1 MVETHSK
8 NSGKRAKIGR
18 KARLMDTFKT
28 QLWPVPA
35 LAVALSVALGFVLP
49 ALDAAVD
56 DDVPDSVA
64 ILLFS
69 GGPEAARSVLQAI
82 SGSLITVTSLTF
94 SLTVVTLQLASS
106 QFSPRLLRTFTADRF
121 VHATL
126 ALFLAAF
133 TFALTVLR
141 SVRSESSG
149 QTSFVPE
156 ISVTVAY
163 VLAIASVMGLVLFL
177 AHLTRE
183 IRVETMMRRVNA
195 ETQATIDRVFPEDRP
210 DVASGELTS
219 QDRGTRIVR
228 SKSGFLT
235 YIDAG
240 ALVQAAVDNEAVIR
254 VDREPGSSL
263 VHGVPFATAWPV
275 SVQSPITGEAWEK
288 LEAAANAAVTTGAE
302 RTNVQD
308 VGFGFRQLVDVAA
321 RALSPGI
328 NDPTTAVHALGHLSA
343 LLCQLTHRHP
353 GPIQLTD
360 DEGIPRVILAMPSLG
375 DLLELVMAQPRL
387 YGIAD
392 PAVAERLFEL
402 LQDLS
407 WCDSDGRFRREIL
420 DQVDRMR
427 EAVNAGTYP
436 SADRQRLLALAQG
449 LDGQPPQ
456 TGPPPR

>member
-1 MVETHSK
+1 
-8 NSGKRAKIGR
+8 
-18 KARLMDTFKT
+18 MDTLRT

-35 LAVALSVALGFVLP
+35 LAVILAVALGFVLP

-56 DDVPDSVA
+56 DGIPDGAAVF
-64 ILLFS
+64 LFS

-106 QFSPRLLRTFTADRF
+106 QFSPRLLRTFTADQF

-126 ALFLAAF
+126 ALFLSAF
-133 TFALTVLR
+133 AFALTVLR
-141 SVRSESSG
+141 SVRTESSG
-149 QTSFVPE
+149 GTSFVPE
-156 ISVTVAY
+156 ISVTVAF

-183 IRVETMMRRVNA
+183 IRVETMMRRVSA
-195 ETQATIDRVFPEDRP
+195 ETRETIDRVFPKDRSEAVPED
-210 DVASGELTS
+210 LLS
-219 QDRGTRIVR
+219 QDKGTRIVC

-235 YIDAG
+235 SYDAG
-240 ALVQAAVDNEAVIR
+240 ALVQAAVDNGALIR

-263 VHGVPFATAWPV
+263 VDGVPFATVWPV
-275 SVQSPITGEAWEK
+275 SPGSPLTVEASSK
-288 LEAAANAAVTTGAE
+288 LQAAANAAVTTGFE

-328 NDPTTAVHALGHLSA
+328 NDPTTAVHVLGHLSA
-343 LLCQLTHRHP
+343 LLCRLTNRHP
-353 GPIQLTD
+353 GPLQLTD
-360 DEGIPRVILAMPSLG
+360 DEGRVRVVLAMPALG

-392 PAVAERLFEL
+392 PAVAERLLEL
-402 LQDLS
+402 LQELS
-407 WCDSDGRFRREIL
+407 WCDSEGRYRAEIL
-420 DQVDRMR
+420 EQVARMR
-427 EAVNAGTYP
+427 EALNTGTYAP
-436 SADRQRLLALAQG
+436 ADRQRLLALAQRTETMHPG
-449 LDGQPPQ
+449 
-456 TGPPPR
+456 